1 MITMKKKLSCII
13 VVILVISKCSFAIC
27 ENPSAPPI
35 SQISK
40 DPEFSID
47 TKYFLSNNSI
57 INPAETGEDGLQ
69 LTSISSSIKKQNSST
84 VTVSAST
91 TANQVCVDIGGSVT
105 VQRWINN
112 AWTYYSGFSFWEHGV
127 SSASTSRSISVA
139 SGYYYRVTV
148 AHLAGTV
155 HSTKSGHTTTKSI
168 FVN

>member
-13 VVILVISKCSFAIC
+13 VVILVISKGSFAIC
-27 ENPSAPPI
+27 ENLSAPPT

-40 DPEFSID
+40 DPEFSMD
-47 TKYFLSNNSI
+47 TKFFPTNGSI
-57 INPAETGEDGLQ
+57 VYPTETGEDGLQ
-69 LTSISSSIKKQNSST
+69 LTTISSSIRKQNSST
-84 VTVSAST
+84 ILVSAST
-91 TANQVCVDIGGSVT
+91 SANQICIDIGGSVT